1 MAEEFNPLLG
11 KESGSYDPF
20 RSVKD
25 IPLIPIQEEEV
36 FKPYVTDA
44 QNFLSFLSQIEE
56 QIPDLYP
63 NGKSNKVAFKDRLF
77 ADLKEGVSQ
86 AGEIN
91 YVKSIY
97 GENNAFS
104 DKDGNIIF
112 RDGPGYSWEAYDP
125 EFSANNVSEMFIQ
138 PVELASEAIQFGPA
152 MFTANPLTAA
162 LTMAGGDTALQFIS
176 SYLPG
181 EENLTNEDRAFRI
194 LSNGVLGGSTQWA
207 ANGFLKWI
215 TGVNPVKNFATK
227 NIVKT
232 IKGEKG
238 SEARAFYEEG
248 LRLQEKFG
256 ALSLSE
262 ISGDKFL
269 RQIEDFLRGYY
280 LTRGQGADLAFE
292 QIENTAVAIQK
303 MMKELYGKQ
312 GGPLLGN
319 KISKAYN
326 DILDNLIN
334 NRKVRADEG
343 FANLSKLTDKKTG
356 RVVDFSEI
364 PLLSTNNF
372 VAKLDELIKQY
383 KPKGTGDNSMYR
395 SLLDAKASL
404 LDDTGG
410 EGVLTALEFQ
420 NLISQYSAAAAGT
433 GSVFKDLAAASQKRP
448 ARELLDALNKDLNQT
463 IESGLMGNVR
473 LREMSD
479 TIQSAVAKNLQK
491 VRDDY
496 KVDSDLI
503 TGLENSFL
511 SGFIQTGKKSADDIV
526 NQFSKL
532 SAQETEE
539 ALKFLKDNGYDDVI
553 QQMKATIIEDAFI
566 KAMRPIEDL
575 TLEAEKLAKATK
587 TGARGPFTKAT
598 GPETAA
604 QSNKFDPAVFKD
616 ILDPVR
622 FMQNLNKTLRGTAG
636 GGKGKAEVLFSKE
649 ELKEIGDVLEY
660 IRRANFSRVSPKAS
674 MLDIVLGFV
683 NLPGLIAR
691 AGGMNYLSKLLL
703 TKQGRDGLENFIAL
717 QTGQKEIK
725 DLTKNMA
732 ANVLFFTEAM
742 MDYQTEF
749 ATTGSQY
756 GQQALDEIGEFTDS
770 ISGKIQEGMQ
780 KRFDPEYQEQQKKAL
795 EDLQSFNISS
805 PQVSR
810 GQGVD
815 VIPPLSTPI
824 NPRTVASLESVGMPL
839 FTAAEGGIVDLYES
853 KKFKKPQVV
862 A

>member
-1 MAEEFNPLLG
+1 MAEDFEPLLN
-11 KESGSYDPF
+11 ENTTYDPF
-20 RSVKD
+20 RTVQD
-25 IPLIPIQEEEV
+25 IPLIPIQEAPG
-36 FKPYVTDA
+36 FKPYVSDA
-44 QNFLSFLSQIEE
+44 ENFLTFISQLEAK
-56 QIPDLYP
+56 DP
-63 NGKSNKVAFKDRLF
+63 NFFPKGKSNKVAFKDRLF

-91 YVKSIY
+91 YVKAIY
-97 GENNAFS
+97 GDKNAFS
-104 DKDGNIIF
+104 DREGNIIF

-125 EFSANNVSEMFIQ
+125 DFSATNVSEMFIQ
-138 PVELASEAIQFGPA
+138 PIEFASETIQFGPSLL
-152 MFTANPLTAA
+152 TSNPLTAA
-162 LTMAGGDTALQFIS
+162 LTVAGGDAALQFIS

-181 EENLTNEDRAFRI
+181 EENLTDEERAFRI
-194 LSNGVLGGSTQWA
+194 ISNGVLGGSTQWA

-215 TGVNPVKNFATK
+215 TSVNPVKNFATK

-232 IKGEKG
+232 IKGERG

-256 ALSLSE
+256 ALSLAE

-292 QIENTAVAIQK
+292 QITNTAKAIQN
-303 MMKELYGKQ
+303 MMKQLYGKQ

-319 KISKAYN
+319 KITNAYN
-326 DILDNLIN
+326 DILDNLIK
-334 NRKVRADEG
+334 NRKDRADEG
-343 FANLSKLTDKKTG
+343 FATLSKLTDKNTG

-383 KPKGTGDNSMYR
+383 KPKGTGDNSMYSALVNAR
-395 SLLDAKASL
+395 ASL

-448 ARELLDALNKDLNQT
+448 ARELLDALNKDLDQT

-473 LREMSD
+473 LKEMSD

-496 KVDSDLI
+496 KTDSDLI

-511 SGFIQTGKKSADDIV
+511 SSFIQTGKKSADDIV

-566 KAMRPIEDL
+566 KSLRPIEDL

-598 GPETAA
+598 GPETAI
-604 QSNKFDPAVFKD
+604 QSDKFDPAVFKD

-703 TKQGRDGLENFIAL
+703 TKQGRNGLENFIAI
-717 QTGQKEIK
+717 QTGEKELSN
-725 DLTKNMA
+725 LTKA
-732 ANVLFFTEAM
+732 AASDVLYFMEAM
-742 MDYQTEF
+742 MDYQTDI
-749 ATTGSQY
+749 ATYGAEY
-756 GQQALDEIGEFTDS
+756 GQKAKGLYEEYLKGEG
-770 ISGKIQEGMQ
+770 ISSSPIPKVTA
-780 KRFDPEYQEQQKKAL
+780 PESEFI
-795 EDLQSFNISS
+795 DLQSFNISS

-824 NPRTVASLESVGMPL
+824 NPQTVASLESVGMPL